1 MLYRESD
8 CSMAA
13 SRIASNLS
21 KPSMAPWYKTLMM
34 CRPTFFDV
42 RHHML
47 NAHMEM
53 KVPVKKSLALTQ
65 WENAYKT
72 LRENNIKVHLLE
84 PHRDLPDMVFT
95 ANAGIIHGN
104 KAVVSSFGAV
114 PRQPETQ
121 YHIPFFEAQGF
132 EVINPRDDGVEI
144 EGCGDFMPTHDGENF
159 FVAYGFRSAF
169 KAYAYLKDVLSLTK
183 DRLHHMKLMDPYF
196 YHIDTAL
203 MSLTN
208 GHLMYYPGAFDEE
221 SEKKILEIG
230 GDKTIAIGKEDAMY
244 FACNS
249 VNFEEKGEHIIVGNR
264 FTKALSDKLTNFGY
278 KVIETP
284 YDQFLLAGG
293 SIRCSVLD
301 IGKAALD

>member
-1 MLYRESD
+1 MT
-8 CSMAA
+8 A
-13 SRIASNLS
+13 SVIARGFSR
-21 KPSMAPWYKTLMM
+21 APWYKTIMM

-42 RHHML
+42 KHRLL

-53 KVPVKKSLALTQ
+53 KIEVKKSLAQTQ
-65 WENAYKT
+65 WENAHSA
-72 LRENNIKVHLLE
+72 LLANNIKVELLE
-84 PHRDLPDMVFT
+84 PQPDLPDMVFT

-121 YHIPFFEAQGF
+121 HHIPFFKERGF
-132 EVINPRDDGVEI
+132 EVINPLDDGVEI
-144 EGCGDFMPTHDGENF
+144 EGCGDFMPTHDEENF
-159 FVAYGFRSAF
+159 FVAYGFRSSF
-169 KAYAYLKDVLSLTK
+169 KAYAYLKDVLSIPK

-203 MSLTN
+203 MSLTR
-208 GHLMYYPGAFDEE
+208 GHMMYYPGAFDKE
-221 SEKKILEIG
+221 SERKILDVG
-230 GDKTIAIGKEDAMY
+230 GDKTIAIGQEDAMY

-249 VNFEEKGEHIIVGNR
+249 VNFEENGQHVIVGNK
-264 FTKALSDKLTNFGY
+264 FTDALRGKLTDFGY
-278 KVIETP
+278 KVIQIP

-301 IGKAALD
+301 IGKPEHA